1 MAGMATVGRSVAR
14 PAATVLPAR
23 TGVRVSVVIP
33 TYNRSASL
41 QRLLRALG
49 SSAVPAGGMEVVVV
63 DDGST
68 DATTHVAAQAEV
80 HCLTQPNY
88 GPAAARE
95 RGWRSSTGEIVVFL
109 DDDVVPEPEA
119 IVRMVEALDD
129 ADGIGAAIMPLNPDP
144 LIAHYM
150 HVDGLVDHNVR
161 DGEVRWLITA
171 AAAFKRSALERVGGF
186 DLTFPRAAGEDVD
199 LTLRLI
205 EAGFRLRLETSA
217 IVRHDHRSRFRQ
229 LLGTCYRYG
238 TAYKLLASRHMA
250 HRAQRL
256 RNALLRLSPL
266 EWRRL
271 YLSYRRDASMARS
284 LAFLGLH
291 VLVVA
296 PYAFGVI
303 RGEGTRRGKHLIS
316 DVDLGI
322 EETSVDLPG
331 VAQRPALALVSAEE
345 GAPAA

>member
-1 MAGMATVGRSVAR
+1 
-14 PAATVLPAR
+14 
-23 TGVRVSVVIP
+23 
-33 TYNRSASL
+33 
-41 QRLLRALG
+41 
-49 SSAVPAGGMEVVVV
+49 MEVVVV

-68 DATTHVAAQAEV
+68 DATTQVAAQAEV

-95 RGWRSSTGEIVVFL
+95 RGWRRSTGEIVVFL

-119 IVRMVEALDD
+119 IVRMVEALDE
-129 ADGIGAAIMPLNPDP
+129 ADGVGAAIMPLNPDP

-238 TAYKLLASRHMA
+238 TAYKLLASRHVA

-271 YLSYRRDASMARS
+271 YLGYRLDASIARS
-284 LAFLGLH
+284 IAFLGLH
-291 VLVVA
+291 LLVVA
-296 PYAFGVI
+296 PYAFGVL
-303 RGEGTRRGKHLIS
+303 RGENARRDKELIS
-316 DVDLGI
+316 DIDLATHENAI
-322 EETSVDLPG
+322 ELVG
-331 VAQRPALALVSAEE
+331 AAQLTGRSGLVPAEE